1 MTGITRYTKLTA
13 NELLPAVRVHLQT
26 LREAYQEVVRHRAA
40 VALRSHSNGGDPKGS
55 AWAEHSLRLDEE
67 LEWFNEHSISI
78 KDIEQG
84 LIDFPAVI
92 DGRDVLLCWKEPE
105 PEVAFWHT
113 PEAGFAGRQPL

>member
-1 MTGITRYTKLTA
+1 
-13 NELLPAVRVHLQT
+13 VHLQT
-26 LREAYQEVVRHRAA
+26 LREVYHEVSRHRAA

-55 AWAEHSLRLDEE
+55 AWAEHSLRLETE
-67 LEWFNEHSISI
+67 LEWFNDRDISI
-78 KDIEQG
+78 KDVEQG

-92 DGRDVLLCWKEPE
+92 DGRDVLLCWKDPE